1 MTSCLSDKEK
11 EMIKDCDGL
20 AMKSYRG
27 LPRPAKLYKEHCEK
41 KLKQLE
47 YSPEVCKRAMGDFML
62 NGNRKRLAKMFG
74 QRIMECFNKVDIERF
89 EKTESPK

>member
-27 LPRPAKLYKEHCEK
+27 LPRPAKLYKEHCEMK
-41 KLKQLE
+41 VGQLE

-62 NGNRKRLAKMFG
+62 NGSRKRLSKMFG
-74 QRIMECFNKVDIERF
+74 NRIMECFNKVDIERF
-89 EKTESPK
+89 EKIESSK